1 MKRRRES
8 GETADIRPKGIRP
21 KGMRPENS
29 KAVIMQGQ
37 NYDIRE
43 KFVF

>member
-8 GETADIRPKGIRP
+8 EDTADKRPKGIRP
-21 KGMRPENS
+21 KGMRPGKE
-29 KAVIMQGQ
+29 IILQGQ

-43 KFVF
+43 KRVF

>member
-8 GETADIRPKGIRP
+8 EDTADIRPKGIRP
-21 KGMRPENS
+21 KGMRPE
-29 KAVIMQGQ
+29 KEIILQGQ

-43 KFVF
+43 KRVF